1 MTETT
6 EKIYTHRYLLTAAQ
20 CNAQSELA
28 PAMLVQHIIEVATE
42 YADDLGVGFKQL
54 EADGNLWVLSR
65 IALEMK
71 RYPRLLEDCS
81 LSTWVESYNRHFSQR
96 NFEIRGDRDEVIGYA
111 RTIWVA
117 INMKTRRPASLEHF
131 DFLAGLVCDKE
142 CPIAPPGKIRA
153 IEPPQ
158 MCHPYRFQVSDIDVN
173 RHVNSS
179 RYVELIINQMDLDT
193 YDTFY
198 VSRFEIEFRHE
209 AHFANDVEVCSAFST
224 DGKALVS
231 TINRGTDQICLAR
244 TITLPRSPSN

>member
-1 MTETT
+1 
-6 EKIYTHRYLLTAAQ
+6 
-20 CNAQSELA
+20 
-28 PAMLVQHIIEVATE
+28 
-42 YADDLGVGFKQL
+42 
-54 EADGNLWVLSR
+54 
-65 IALEMK
+65 
-71 RYPRLLEDCS
+71 
-81 LSTWVESYNRHFSQR
+81 
-96 NFEIRGDRDEVIGYA
+96 
-111 RTIWVA
+111 
-117 INMKTRRPASLEHF
+117 
-131 DFLAGLVCDKE
+131 
-142 CPIAPPGKIRA
+142 
-153 IEPPQ
+153 

-209 AHFANDVEVCSAFST
+209 AHFANDVEVCSAFSN